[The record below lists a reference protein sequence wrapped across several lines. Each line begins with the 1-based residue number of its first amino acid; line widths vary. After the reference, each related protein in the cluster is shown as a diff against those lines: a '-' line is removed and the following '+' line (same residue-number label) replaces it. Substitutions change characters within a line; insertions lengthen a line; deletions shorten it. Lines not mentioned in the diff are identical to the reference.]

1 MGSDQSTPISPP
13 EQKKGSED
21 DVPYTSFSV
30 NRPVDGESDSTAK
43 FVSKAQEQAKH
54 KASMKDIVVV
64 AEGQHSYQSTDPELI
79 KIQEIPTFLPIMRGS
94 LNIPNMRDPDVLDK
108 LDSKEVLKMCLRY
121 QEHMKQC
128 AEAVAFD
135 QNSLTNR
142 TKEMDFAIAALT
154 NMMTDHQKKYAKY
167 AEQIMKINEMS
178 QTLKRCQMAV
188 DQLLPLMDRL
198 NSVLPEEQRLE
209 PFSMRP
215 DRSTT
220 DEQASSSR
228 HSSVSSVH

>member
-1 MGSDQSTPISPP
+1 
-13 EQKKGSED
+13 
-21 DVPYTSFSV
+21 
-30 NRPVDGESDSTAK
+30 
-43 FVSKAQEQAKH
+43 
-54 KASMKDIVVV
+54 MKDIVVV